1 MTIVKIEKK
10 NVRRTVVLVIRLT
23 QWTPSRNMEF
33 FINCEEEGR
42 KKKTKKKIHFHLHAK
57 NYSLITKKSFLIIG
71 NVRFLVE
78 YFCIDFEGGMW
89 VHVCPWNKL
98 LYLQLLDDPTLTPL
112 PSDEICDISHYYAF
126 SGWWF

>member
-33 FINCEEEGR
+33 FINCEEEGK
-42 KKKTKKKIHFHLHAK
+42 KKKTKKKIHFHLHA

-78 YFCIDFEGGMW
+78 YFCIDFEGGDVGTCM
-89 VHVCPWNKL
+89 
-98 LYLQLLDDPTLTPL
+98 PL
-112 PSDEICDISHYYAF
+112 EQIAVSAAA
-126 SGWWF
+126 G